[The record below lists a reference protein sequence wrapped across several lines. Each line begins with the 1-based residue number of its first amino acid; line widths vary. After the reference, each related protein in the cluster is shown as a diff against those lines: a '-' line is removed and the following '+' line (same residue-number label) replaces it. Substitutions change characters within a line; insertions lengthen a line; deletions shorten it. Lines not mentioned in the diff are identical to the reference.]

1 MHNNFLLSRRIFS
14 AFTLFGLVLAAC
26 FSALV
31 AVAVEGI
38 EVHLV
43 DNRLAEVEK
52 WALPRDAAGIEVDLP
67 AGLRFHRGEDIP
79 KSLRGLR
86 PGISDSTF
94 GQENLHVLAGADQ
107 LGPYVVVD
115 HGSDYEDVELVVYST
130 FAAFFACCVLSA
142 AALGGFFGRRIV
154 SPISELAAAVAQGAP
169 VLPLTDRNDE
179 LGFLARALEAH
190 TEQLRRV
197 FDRERFFTGDVSHEL
212 RTPLMVI
219 TGSTETLLEGEIDD
233 HRRAAAL
240 RVYKA
245 AQEAAECINVMLLLA
260 REPEL
265 GHFDPV
271 SIGAVARKETERYQS
286 LVTDKPVQLHC
297 VGSSPIIVRAPAE
310 LCRSAV
316 SNLIRNACQY
326 TEQGAVTVVLDGT
339 CLIVED
345 TGPGLP
351 EAVQRTLE
359 QGDRTAPSSGSAG
372 TGLGLS
378 LVKRICDYLNASFE
392 YEARHGGGSRF
403 TIRFQSDL
411 ISQEE
416 HPNKA
421 I

>member
-14 AFTLFGLVLAAC
+14 AFTLFGFVLAAC

-86 PGISDSTF
+86 PGISDSTV
-94 GQENLHVLAGADQ
+94 GHENLHVLAGADQ

-154 SPISELAAAVAQGAP
+154 SPISELATAVAQGAP

-197 FDRERFFTGDVSHEL
+197 LDRERFFTGDVSHEL

-219 TGSTETLLEGEIDD
+219 TGSTEILLEGEVDD
-233 HRRAAAL
+233 HRRAAAV

-265 GHFDPV
+265 GDFEPV
-271 SIGAVARKETERYQS
+271 SIGEVARKETERYQS
-286 LVTDKPVQLHC
+286 LVIDKPVQLLC
-297 VGSSPIIVRAPAE
+297 IGSSPIIVRAPAE
-310 LCRSAV
+310 LCKSAV

-326 TEQGAVTVVLDGT
+326 TEQGVVTVVLNGT

-351 EAVQRTLE
+351 ESVQRTLG
-359 QGDRTAPSSGSAG
+359 QRDRMAPSSGSVG

-378 LVKRICDYLNASFE
+378 LVKRICDYLNASFA
-392 YEARHGGGSRF
+392 YEARQGGGSRF
-403 TIRFQSDL
+403 TIRFQDDL
-411 ISQEE
+411 ISQENHSSE
-416 HPNKA
+416 A
-421 I
+421 A

>member
-67 AGLRFHRGEDIP
+67 SGLRFHRGEDIP